1 MDKGKDDMTGNT
13 LKKKIQH
20 TRLFSDVEKIELLV
34 KLDELSDGDRNV
46 LEETIDGFDAKY
58 TASVGSLT
66 DHINKGLTSLDQSLS
81 EEEKAQME
89 EATLAVKVG
98 LGML

>member
-1 MDKGKDDMTGNT
+1 MTGNT
-13 LKKKIQH
+13 LKKKIQY

-34 KLDELSDGDRNV
+34 RLDELSGGDRNV

-58 TASVGSLT
+58 TASVGSLAH
-66 DHINKGLTSLDQSLS
+66 DIDKGLTSLDQSLS
-81 EEEKAQME
+81 EEEKAQIGD
-89 EATLAVKVG
+89 ATLAVKAG